1 MPGEE
6 IAMNGEHGRR
16 PDWPPAFG
24 RLESMF
30 EEWFRSR
37 PMRRSQG
44 SVWGEAVEEP
54 IVRVDEYR
62 DGGTLV
68 IRAELPGIDPDRD
81 VETPAADGMPRISA
95 ERRAEE
101 TPQARQSAR
110 CELKYGRS
118 TR

>member
-1 MPGEE
+1 
-6 IAMNGEHGRR
+6 MNGEHGRR

-24 RLESMF
+24 RLESML

-68 IRAELPGIDPDRD
+68 IRAELPGPAPAGD
-81 VETPAADGMPRISA
+81 VEIPAGDASPGIGA
-95 ERRAEE
+95 ERGAEE
-101 TPQARQSAR
+101 NPQARQYAR
-110 CELKYGRS
+110 REL
-118 TR
+118 